1 MMLANEAYKIIKGN
15 TKIKEKRKTQRD
27 RYRQAYRQ
35 AVRKNEVEGK
45 KRESVREEGGGKRNG
60 EGRSY
65 SGAVAVVVVVIVGNV

>member
-35 AVRKNEVEGK
+35 AVRKNEVEGEK
-45 KRESVREEGGGKRNG
+45 KRKR
-60 EGRSY
+60 
-65 SGAVAVVVVVIVGNV
+65 